1 MKHKPDNKRVKV
13 LSKQLREVGKVGRVI
28 DKRIGSKETGVSE
41 SDASIR
47 RHIIEKLRQMETLGT
62 TSPDDDDPLIKA
74 VSGLV
79 KPGKPA
85 SYDDEL
91 GGLSADIVE
100 SELFAG
106 GDEADT
112 LGTSVAANKQSKHDA
127 LLVKIAQ
134 SKEERLKR
142 VEENEATRQK
152 LKDADSD
159 WANNIRFRLAELMTL
174 KPKNPKAAEKM
185 ERNRSEVLS
194 LLNNFVFDKRV
205 APVGTRVE
213 TEETKN
219 NKLLTNLENIV
230 SKRAGEMDTTESK
243 DNLKTE
249 DIILRLLCQ
258 IDTYSLTIV
267 ARIAEELRS
276 LDVIQLSD
284 VVRGL
289 LLTQIIL
296 TDAITRKLERSGDQ
310 STPQT
315 KTFADRNRFKAIFVP
330 EAVRYLIR
338 LIETSTR
345 EDGVLFI
352 GEDASTKD
360 PEAYSTLDL
369 QVALK
374 QRPLKDN
381 EIPTY
386 RLGCLDKCL
395 SLAASFLELYS
406 EHFPAPAVCCV
417 FSGLNL
423 TRLKTENLPAGIE
436 AKVQNLTEK
445 ITEVRGQPRPKDIAV
460 VDKVSLILA
469 DKTATPQ
476 ALQKIGLVPQLEPEF
491 EEKMDARRPK
501 KKPAH
506 VDIRQKLSK
515 ERRSVMRE
523 LRKDA
528 QFLSNYDRVKIKAND
543 EMRKKKTLDVIA
555 KMRSID

>member
-1 MKHKPDNKRVKV
+1 MRVVITMRVKV
-13 LSKQLREVGKVGRVI
+13 LSKQLNEVGKVGRVI
-28 DKRIGSKETGVSE
+28 DKRIGSKEVGVSE

-62 TSPDDDDPLIKA
+62 TSPDNDDPLIKA

-79 KPGKPA
+79 KPGKHA

-91 GGLSADIVE
+91 GGLSAEIVE

-106 GDEADT
+106 GDEVDNS
-112 LGTSVAANKQSKHDA
+112 GTSLAANKQSKHDA
-127 LLVKIAQ
+127 LLLKIAQ
-134 SKEERLKR
+134 SKEDRLKR

-159 WANNIRFRLAELMTL
+159 WANNVRFKLAELMAL

-205 APVGTRVE
+205 APVGTRLE
-213 TEETKN
+213 TEETRN
-219 NKLLTNLENIV
+219 SKLLANLENIV
-230 SKRAGEMDTTESK
+230 SKRAGEMDATETK
-243 DNLKTE
+243 DDLKTE
-249 DIILRLLCQ
+249 DVILRLLCQ

-289 LLTQIIL
+289 LLTQILL

-310 STPQT
+310 STLQT
-315 KTFADRNRFKAIFVP
+315 KTFADRNRSKAIFVP

-338 LIETSTR
+338 LIETSSR

-352 GEDASTKD
+352 GEDASSKD
-360 PEAYSTLDL
+360 PEVYSTLDL

-374 QRPLKDN
+374 QRPLNDN
-381 EIPTY
+381 EIPAY

-395 SLAASFLELYS
+395 SLATSFLELYS
-406 EHFPAPAVCCV
+406 EHFPAPAVCCM
-417 FSGLNL
+417 FSGLDL
-423 TRLKTENLPAGIE
+423 IRLQTENLPVGIE
-436 AKVQNLTEK
+436 TKVQNLIEK

-476 ALQKIGLVPQLEPEF
+476 ELQKIGLVPQLEPEF

-501 KKPAH
+501 KKSAH

-528 QFLSNYDRVKIKAND
+528 QFLGNYDRVKIKAND